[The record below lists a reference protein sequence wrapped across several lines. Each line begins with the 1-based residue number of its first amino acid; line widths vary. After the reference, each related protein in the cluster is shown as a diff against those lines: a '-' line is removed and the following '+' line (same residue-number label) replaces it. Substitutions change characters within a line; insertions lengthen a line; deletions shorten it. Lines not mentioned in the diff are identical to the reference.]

1 MFHSL
6 KKLCNA
12 IAARLARGGSQMG
25 VFQFG
30 ATAKN
35 IISLTGDISSIEKK
49 VNGMLHLHANL
60 IITEF
65 SSFVIKK

>member
-12 IAARLARGGSQMG
+12 IAACLAQGGSQMG

-30 ATAKN
+30 ATVKN
-35 IISLTGDISSIEKK
+35 IIYLTDDIPSIEKK
-49 VNGMLHLHANL
+49 VNGMLHLRANL
-60 IITEF
+60 IITELF
-65 SSFVIKK
+65 FLL